1 VRRAL
6 GILVLGAALVGCSN
20 ATPFPVSPL
29 QVLLGGWPGKESAAA
44 GLARAYTV
52 KGDTFAYPQLG
63 LQLSRPNQ
71 KDWEFLPTASGM
83 AVLLREGLV
92 TTQPRPSL
100 QVSVFPEPEGATV
113 ADALRGDLIGQFV
126 TPENKVIEDGG
137 VVTSEIGVDGIRGQQ
152 WIINQAQPEGNG
164 VSRVMRV
171 YLVHEKQIT
180 LVQDQAE
187 AGTFRTQLSAFEAML
202 KTLRVPKSPNADPTG
217 APKSIDLVRF
227 DEIAIPRLAVVN
239 GAAAL
244 AIGFSMKP
252 VDPRVWLASAQ
263 SVVTTLERRNPPAGA
278 TLVPYLQLTIA
289 PGVADPAAF
298 VKAQEAEREALNKG
312 GSPVAVSAGTLAGRP
327 AEVWDFSQKPPSGQG
342 GSRTTRLRWV
352 EGSTVALVQYTADVA
367 LFDGLKPDF
376 DALLAGVNIPQDPQ
390 ASAKPAL
397 PVVLPTNGP
406 SAAPSA
412 GPSATPSAGPSG
424 APSAAP
430 SAAASAL

>member
-1 VRRAL
+1 M
-6 GILVLGAALVGCSN
+6 GCSN

-44 GLARAYTV
+44 GLARAYTI

-63 LQLSRPNQ
+63 LQISRPNQ

-92 TTQPRPSL
+92 DAQPRPSL

-126 TPENKVIEDGG
+126 TAEGKVIEDGG
-137 VVTSEIGVDGIRGQQ
+137 IVTSEIGVDGIRGQQ

-164 VSRVMRV
+164 VTRIMRI

-180 LVQDQAE
+180 LVQAQAE
-187 AGTFRTQLSAFEAML
+187 AGTFRTQLPAFEAML
-202 KTLRVPKSPNADPTG
+202 KTLRVPKSPNADAAAT
-217 APKSIDLVRF
+217 AANVQKSIDLVRF
-227 DEIAIPRLAVVN
+227 DELAVPRLAVVD

-244 AIGFSMKP
+244 AIGVSLKP
-252 VDPRVWLASAQ
+252 VDPRVWLTSSQ
-263 SVVTTLERRNPPAGA
+263 GIVTTFERRNPPAGA
-278 TLVPYLQLTIA
+278 TLLPYLQLTVA
-289 PGVADPAAF
+289 PGVADPQAF
-298 VKAQEAEREALNKG
+298 VQSQDAEREALSKG
-312 GSPVAVSAGTLAGRP
+312 ASPVTVSAGTLAGRP

-352 EGSTVALVQYTADVA
+352 EGNTVALAQYTADIS

-376 DALLAGVNIPQDPQ
+376 EALLAAVNIPPDPQ

-397 PVVLPTNGP
+397 PVVLPSAGPSAAPSATPSAAAPAGP

-412 GPSATPSAGPSG
+412 G
-424 APSAAP
+424 
-430 SAAASAL
+430 ASAL